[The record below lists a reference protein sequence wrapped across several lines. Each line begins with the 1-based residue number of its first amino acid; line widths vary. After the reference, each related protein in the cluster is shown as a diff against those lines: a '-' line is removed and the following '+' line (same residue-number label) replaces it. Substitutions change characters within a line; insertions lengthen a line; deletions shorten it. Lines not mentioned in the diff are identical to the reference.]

1 MLEAWHIWL
10 IGGFLL
16 AMAEILV
23 PGFFLLPFGVA
34 GMATAAFS
42 LLGLDTVWDIAFF
55 VFVGG
60 IFLFLTRKFFVK
72 ADKATSGEVA
82 KTNIAALVGMVGMI
96 TQPTSHDQHGYVKVG
111 GEEWRAIYSV
121 IDDTVL
127 DTGEKVKIIA
137 VDGNKLIVERVA
149 P

>member
-10 IGGFLL
+10 IVGFLL
-16 AMAEILV
+16 AVAEILI

-55 VFVGG
+55 VLVGG
-60 IFLFLTRKFFVK
+60 IFLLLTRKFFVR
-72 ADKATSGEVA
+72 ADKSAETENT
-82 KTNIAALVGMVGMI
+82 KTNIDALVGKIGVV
-96 TQPTSHDQHGYVKVG
+96 TQSTSHDQHGYVKVG

-121 IDDTVL
+121 NDDTVL
-127 DTGEKVKIIA
+127 DAGEKVKIIA
-137 VDGNKLIVERVA
+137 VDGNKLTVGRLV
-149 P
+149 